1 MFDVLIIGGGV
12 SGMSCSLVLGS
23 AKNKSFVIDKKI
35 GILSHQKTS
44 SLQEAIINNSYG
56 ITPGK
61 LGSDLLLE
69 SIQHLSATYPH
80 IVQIPNEKV
89 LKIEG
94 EFTLSVRPLSSCPE
108 FTITTNKNTYKSKIL
123 VIGIGAANTFA
134 IDGLMQ
140 YVEPHQ
146 KSLPAKQRIQ
156 LKNIDHKVTEGI
168 YVTGTLAGW
177 RSQVAIAA
185 GSGAAVATDILTLW
199 NKGEQTHVHDS
210 IRNK

>member
-12 SGMSCSLVLGS
+12 SGMSCALVLGS
-23 AKNKSFVIDKKI
+23 AKNKPFVTEKTI
-35 GILSHQKTS
+35 GVIAHQKNS
-44 SLQEAIINNSYG
+44 NLQEAVLNNVYG
-56 ITPGK
+56 ISPGK

-69 SIQHLSATYPH
+69 SIQHLSETYPH
-80 IVQIPNEKV
+80 ITQISSEKV

-94 EFTLSVRPLSSCPE
+94 ESPE
-108 FTITTNKNTYKSKIL
+108 FTITTNKNTYKSKMV

-134 IDGLMQ
+134 IEGLMH

-146 KSLPAKQRIQ
+146 KAPTEKQRIQ
-156 LKNIDHKVTEGI
+156 LKNTDHKVAEGI
-168 YVTGTLAGW
+168 YVAGTLAGS

-199 NKGEQTHVHDS
+199 NGGNHTQVHDS
-210 IRNK
+210 IKK